1 MVELVR
7 RKRIDI
13 LIDAPLCKWL
23 AETAAGVGIS
33 HYTLASL
40 SAGMGHGGA
49 WRDEDV
55 SGAVAKRM
63 FIAITGVAKVQALI
77 EALEPHL
84 GEYGL
89 VVTIAD
95 VDVVR
100 GERF

>member
-13 LIDAPLCKWL
+13 LIDAPLCEWL
-23 AETAAGVGIS
+23 AETAAAVGIA

-63 FIAITGVAKVQALI
+63 FIAIAGQEKVEALI
-77 EALEPHL
+77 AALEPHL
-84 GEYGL
+84 GAYGL
-89 VVTIAD
+89 VVTIID
-95 VDVVR
+95 VEVVR
-100 GERF
+100 GDRF

>member
-40 SAGMGHGGA
+40 VAGMGHGGA
-49 WRDEDV
+49 KEDGFAGQHAV
-55 SGAVAKRM
+55 GVFDGLFHELAHDQGVGA
-63 FIAITGVAKVQALI
+63 F
-77 EALEPHL
+77 
-84 GEYGL
+84 
-89 VVTIAD
+89 
-95 VDVVR
+95 VDDL
-100 GERF
+100 FFKLSAF